1 MPWLALAVTMGR
13 VRFAV
18 DTTGLSVADALLAR
32 GPSPLVEF
40 CDAGWGFMEASSS
53 LPWTV
58 LPAPV
63 AAPAEEAPPPAS
75 HSIHLNQIMWLL
87 SSFLIYA
94 DSLLTARGL
103 GFGLMDA
110 KIDAIFAALEDVG
123 GLEYSEHWDS
133 DELLFAV
140 VAQAAAQARSDHRM
154 HVEDD
159 PLHVFF
165 FEAPAAPANAGTR
178 AAYWMMSSPLS
189 SFRGP
194 DDHYL
199 ALSTLIRIFGGIV
212 LEADRALITSNYMCF
227 SEELRVAA
235 SGVSPTI
242 AARVT
247 LSQANITSGGCAR
260 HVVAFW
266 LRCVAAAVL
275 PKWTDSL
282 FLNQQELDLAVVFAS
297 GSEAER
303 RQADL
308 AVLPRLLNLEEH
320 SLLASVI
327 VDAGNPTSTLAQ
339 SGLLEQLFLVCG
351 FHGSHLSSVARQ
363 LVSSRLIS
371 VSGVIPTLTGGAA
384 SRTAGMVEA
393 LSGSGTPSVG
403 GASAAPSGD
412 GNLSSTEV
420 CRYSQFEDR
429 KLLAV
434 KGPLVMLLDAAV
446 PSILKILSLL
456 LHCGSIA
463 VYCFMLS
470 RLPAKVNL
478 GKEVMRASKLVG
490 KLNMY
495 CFSACAVSDLGQVPD
510 EAQSMEFLP
519 AFWNHFLAFEWDKIS
534 WHNDFV
540 NRIDSVL
547 NTCDI
552 PPVPLDYS
560 FLDHGKMCDLRDY
573 FSKLLRAL
581 DFIDVG
587 PLSFS
592 HNFSRIL
599 KILKRT
605 GSLPEQLRG
614 ANLQRVQLFT
624 AGLFVQG
631 AKNWKNEIV
640 DVKNFTVDRSREFL
654 CSHDRILLD
663 LEEFENYKDKWKELR
678 VNFGKKEGDQVPASG
693 GA

>member
-1 MPWLALAVTMGR
+1 MAR

-32 GPSPLVEF
+32 GNSPIVEM
-40 CDAGWGFMEASSS
+40 CDSGWGFIDAASTLS
-53 LPWTV
+53 WTV
-58 LPAPV
+58 LPPPA
-63 AAPAEEAPPPAS
+63 AAPAEGVPPPAS
-75 HSIHLNQIMWLL
+75 HSIRLNQIMWLL
-87 SSFLIYA
+87 SSFLVYA

-103 GFGLMDA
+103 GIGLMDA
-110 KIDAIFAALEDVG
+110 KIDAIFAALEDIG
-123 GLEYSEHWDS
+123 GLDYSEAFDS
-133 DELLFAV
+133 DELLFAA
-140 VAQAAAQARSDHRM
+140 VAQAATQARADPRM

-159 PLHVFF
+159 PLQVFF
-165 FEAPAAPANAGTR
+165 FEAPAAPHNAATR
-178 AAYWMMSSPLS
+178 AAYWMISSPLS

-212 LEADRALITSNYMCF
+212 MEADRALPSSSYMCF

-235 SGVSPTI
+235 SGVSPSV
-242 AARVT
+242 AARVA

-275 PKWTDSL
+275 PKWTDGL
-282 FLNQQELDLAVVFAS
+282 FMNQQELDLAVVFAS

-308 AVLPRLLNLEEH
+308 AVLPRLLSLEEH

-327 VDAGNPTSTLAQ
+327 IDAGNTASPLAQ
-339 SGLLEQLFLVCG
+339 SGLLEQLFLACG
-351 FHGSHLSSVARQ
+351 FHGSHLSSVALQ
-363 LVSSRLIS
+363 LVSSRLVT

-393 LSGSGTPSVG
+393 LSSSGTPSVG
-403 GASAAPSGD
+403 GASALASGV
-412 GNLSSTEV
+412 GNLASTEV

-434 KGPLVMLLDAAV
+434 KAPLVLLLDAPI
-446 PSILKILSLL
+446 PSVLKILSLL
-456 LHCGSIA
+456 LHCGCIG
-463 VYCFMLS
+463 VYCFILS

-495 CFSACAVSDLGQVPD
+495 CFSACAISDLGQVPD

-519 AFWNHFLAFEWDKIS
+519 DFWSHFLAFDWDQIS

-547 NTCDI
+547 NTCEI
-552 PPVPLDYS
+552 PPVPLEYS

-573 FSKLLRAL
+573 FSKLLKAL

-587 PLSFS
+587 HLSFS

-605 GSLPEQLRG
+605 GSLPEELRA

-624 AGLFVQG
+624 AGLFIQG

-640 DVKNFTVDRSREFL
+640 DVKNFTVDRNREFL
-654 CSHDRILLD
+654 FSHDRILLD

-678 VNFGKKEGDQVPASG
+678 VNFGKKKTDGESIPAPG